1 MDPLEI
7 GPEAAQ
13 RARSLAA
20 QKNNAILRMRIGALA
35 VVVGASLFLMWN
47 DAAAHALWVLPT
59 MPLFFSAD
67 LRLGGL
73 VESYHSIATQDELG
87 GSEMAYV
94 AEILRGGYRN
104 EYYGLLAAALLAVSI
119 RG

>member
-1 MDPLEI
+1 VDPLDI
-7 GPEAAQ
+7 GPEGVQ
-13 RARSLAA
+13 RASSLAA
-20 QKNNAILRMRIGALA
+20 QKNNAMLRLRFAALA
-35 VVVGASLFLMWN
+35 LVVGAGVFLMWN
-47 DAAAHALWVLPT
+47 DAAVHALWVLPT

-73 VESYHSIATQDELG
+73 VESYHSIATQDEHG
-87 GSEMAYV
+87 GSEMASV

-104 EYYGLLAAALLAVSI
+104 EYYGLLAAALLAVAI